1 MRVMWKILEPMKK
14 SIFDELLGHGG
25 ARMLQLVK

>member
-14 SIFDELLGHGG
+14 SIFDELL
-25 ARMLQLVK
+25 RWQLKGQLEA